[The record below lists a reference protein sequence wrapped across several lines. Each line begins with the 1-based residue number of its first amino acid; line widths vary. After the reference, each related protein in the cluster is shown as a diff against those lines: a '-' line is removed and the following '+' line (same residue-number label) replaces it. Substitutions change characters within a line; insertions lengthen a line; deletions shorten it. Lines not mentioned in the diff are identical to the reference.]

1 MAVAYISKNF
11 WSAGFFV
18 WWIAFHVPQAFS
30 ELVLF
35 LDDRGNREKCV
46 SPGGI
51 VISEQEISSISFDFS
66 GRTFFMLPIPATAE
80 GTFNGIK
87 VCDIDFPSE
96 KIYVRKK
103 LPLERVKE
111 EKKRIR
117 KVFLRVSKKM
127 WEGNFILPVE
137 KYKKVSWNF
146 GVRRIINGHV
156 SGFHRGIDISASVG
170 TPVLATNSGI
180 VAIAGKFT
188 LEGNLI
194 IIDHGTGIFSIYA
207 HLDRIKVS
215 EGQKVRKGEVIGTV
229 GMTGRAT
236 GPHLHFGI
244 KVNRVDVNPKSLF
257 MIETV
262 LLGSE
267 NKNKTN

>member
-1 MAVAYISKNF
+1 MMFLRVKKL
-11 WSAGFFV
+11 FFLIWLV
-18 WWIAFHVPQAFS
+18 GWGSIWWGVLHVSTAFS

-35 LDDRGNREKCV
+35 LDRDEEKCV
-46 SPGGI
+46 SPGGV
-51 VISEQEISSISFDFS
+51 VISEREISSLSFDFS
-66 GRTFFMLPIPATAE
+66 GRTFFMLPVPATAE
-80 GTFNGIK
+80 GTFNGVK

-96 KIYVRKK
+96 RIHVRKR
-103 LPLERVKE
+103 LRLEKVKE

-117 KVFLRVSKKM
+117 KIFLRVSKKM

-146 GVRRIINGHV
+146 GVRRIINGYV
-156 SGFHRGIDISASVG
+156 SGFHRGIDISAPLG
-170 TPVLATNSGI
+170 TPVIATNSGV
-180 VAIAGKFT
+180 VALAEKFT

-207 HLDRIKVS
+207 HLDRIKVK

-229 GMTGRAT
+229 GMSGRAT

-262 LLGSE
+262 LIKTQS
-267 NKNKTN
+267 KTN